1 MKTTLCLAVFGLFA
15 LTALNLRAEDLT
27 AVQARMKERLPQVAQ
42 LKTQKVI
49 GEDCAGFLALVKA
62 DAEATARRLVEA
74 ENADRKAVYAALAA
88 KAASTPARVGQQRA
102 KELAER
108 SALGMML
115 QREDGSWYEKK

>member
-1 MKTTLCLAVFGLFA
+1 MRTTLCLAVFGLFA
-15 LTALNLRAEDLT
+15 LTTLSLRAEDLA

-49 GEDCAGFLALVKA
+49 GEDSSGFLALVKA
-62 DAEATARRLVEA
+62 DAAATARELVQA

-88 KAASTPARVGQQRA
+88 KAGSDPARVAKQRA

-108 SALGMML
+108 SAPGMML